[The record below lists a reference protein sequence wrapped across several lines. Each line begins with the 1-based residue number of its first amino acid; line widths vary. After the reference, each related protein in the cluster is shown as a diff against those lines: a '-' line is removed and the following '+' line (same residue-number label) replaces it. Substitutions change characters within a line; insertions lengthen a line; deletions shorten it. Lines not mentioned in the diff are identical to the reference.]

1 MREVDNLTTFMCR
14 MLWKSGSQNLLEP
27 SGPHWACYGIPLCFF
42 LTAGPSWCLASN
54 QSNTHLAVSI
64 DHMNIFQFQFIFHS
78 LDPPVGF
85 ETCQY
90 RIKVTNIIHDV
101 QNFRI
106 HLISDYNIIA
116 EKVILAVVYNII
128 FKIVYDKIQ

>member
-1 MREVDNLTTFMCR
+1 
-14 MLWKSGSQNLLEP
+14 
-27 SGPHWACYGIPLCFF
+27 
-42 LTAGPSWCLASN
+42 
-54 QSNTHLAVSI
+54 
-64 DHMNIFQFQFIFHS
+64 MNIFQFQFIFHS